1 MSHDEPLRYFS
12 DQGLS
17 YPLQSVDSVL
27 IPVSHRRG
35 SPHFAVLNLC

>member
-27 IPVSHRRG
+27 IPNCLILGVH
-35 SPHFAVLNLC
+35 LKTLC